1 MWDYN
6 YISDTYIIR
15 VLEKKGENGEAENI
29 FE

>member
-6 YISDTYIIR
+6 YISDICIIR
-15 VLEKKGENGEAENI
+15 VLGKKGENGEAENL